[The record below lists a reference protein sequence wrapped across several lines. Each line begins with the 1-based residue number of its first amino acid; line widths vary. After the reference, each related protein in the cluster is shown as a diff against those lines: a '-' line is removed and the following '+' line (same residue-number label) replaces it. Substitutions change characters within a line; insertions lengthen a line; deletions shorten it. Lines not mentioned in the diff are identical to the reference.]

1 MRQSGASI
9 TESIMHT
16 ETENL
21 ATLERPAAPLPRKL
35 ILRTQGSAHGGIT
48 RLVSP
53 GDIGE
58 VIKPFIFVDRFE
70 LDSRHGKMRM
80 HPHSGIATVTA
91 VLDGTFAYRESTGAQ
106 GELPTGGVEFMSA
119 GGGVWHQ
126 GMAADGAQVLG
137 FQLWLALP
145 PEDENAPARSQY
157 LAPGDVP
164 HSGPARV
171 LIGRYDGAISP
182 IQPRAA
188 INYLHVVLADGER
201 WRYLPPPG
209 HTVAWV
215 GVASGAL
222 HTGDVAIGLEVAVF
236 EESEQ
241 AIDFVAKGR
250 TEFVLGSAVKHPH
263 PLVSGTYSV
272 HTNAAALEQGEREIV
287 RLHAAMRAATQA

>member
-1 MRQSGASI
+1 MQND
-9 TESIMHT
+9 
-16 ETENL
+16 TENL
-21 ATLERPAAPLPRKL
+21 AMLERPTESLAREL
-35 ILRTQGSAHGGIT
+35 ILRTEGSAHGGIT

-58 VIKPFIFVDRFE
+58 LIKPFIFVDRFE
-70 LDSRHGKMRM
+70 LDSRNGKMRM

-91 VLDGTFAYRESTGAQ
+91 VLDGTFAYRESTGAH

-145 PEDENAPARSQY
+145 PEDENAAAHSQY

-164 HSGPARV
+164 HNGPARV
-171 LIGRYDGAISP
+171 LLGRYGGAISP

-188 INYLHVVLADGER
+188 ITYLHVVLADGER

-215 GVASGAL
+215 AVASGAL
-222 HTGDVAIGLEVAVF
+222 HTAGAALGLEVAVF
-236 EESEQ
+236 EESEE
-241 AIDFVAKGR
+241 AIEFVAKGR
-250 TEFVLGSAVKHPH
+250 TEFVLGSAAKHPH

-287 RLHAAMRAATQA
+287 RLHTAMRAAATA

>member
-1 MRQSGASI
+1 MQIA
-9 TESIMHT
+9 TEHPAV
-16 ETENL
+16 L
-21 ATLERPAAPLPRKL
+21 ARPAASPPRQL
-35 ILRTQGSAHGGIT
+35 LLRTEGSAHGGIT

-58 VIKPFIFVDRFE
+58 LIKPFIFLDRFE
-70 LDSRHGKMRM
+70 LDSRDGKMRM

-106 GELPTGGVEFMSA
+106 GELPAGGVEFMSA

-164 HSGPARV
+164 ENGPARV
-171 LIGRYDGAISP
+171 LMGKYGGAISP
-182 IQPRAA
+182 IEPRAA
-188 INYLHVVLADGER
+188 ITYLHVVLADGER

-215 GVASGAL
+215 AVASGAL
-222 HTGDVAIGLEVAVF
+222 HTGDAEIGLEVAVF
-236 EESEQ
+236 EESQQ
-241 AIDFVAKGR
+241 AIDFVAAGR

-263 PLVSGTYSV
+263 PLVSSTYSV
-272 HTNAAALEQGEREIV
+272 HTTAAALEQGEREIV
-287 RLHAAMRAATQA
+287 RLHAAMRAAARA

>member
-1 MRQSGASI
+1 
-9 TESIMHT
+9 MHT
-16 ETENL
+16 ATENL
-21 ATLERPAAPLPRKL
+21 ATLARPTASLARELV
-35 ILRTQGSAHGGIT
+35 LRTKGSGHGGIT
-48 RLVSP
+48 RLASP

-58 VIKPFIFVDRFE
+58 LIKPFIFVDRFE
-70 LDSRHGKMRM
+70 LDSRDEKMRM

-91 VLDGTFAYRESTGAQ
+91 VLDGTFAYRESTGAH
-106 GELPTGGVEFMSA
+106 GELPIGGVEFMSA

-164 HSGPARV
+164 RAGPARV
-171 LIGRYDGAISP
+171 LIGSYGGAISP

-209 HTVAWV
+209 HGVAWV

-222 HTGDVAIGLEVAVF
+222 HTAGAALELELAVF
-236 EESEQ
+236 KESGQ
-241 AIDFVAKGR
+241 AIDFVAEGR

-272 HTNAAALEQGEREIV
+272 HTNAAALERGEREIV
-287 RLHAAMRAATQA
+287 RLHTAMRAAAPA

>member
-1 MRQSGASI
+1 MQ
-9 TESIMHT
+9 TEMD
-16 ETENL
+16 NL
-21 ATLERPAAPLPRKL
+21 ATLERPSTTNFRELV
-35 ILRTQGSAHGGIT
+35 LRTEGSEHGGIT

-58 VIKPFIFVDRFE
+58 LIKPFIFVDRFE
-70 LDSRHGKMRM
+70 LDSRNGKMRM

-145 PEDENAPARSQY
+145 PEDENAKARSQY
-157 LAPGDVP
+157 LAPDDVP
-164 HSGPARV
+164 HAGPARV
-171 LIGRYDGAISP
+171 LIGKYSTAISP

-215 GVASGAL
+215 AVAGGAL
-222 HTGDVAIGLEVAVF
+222 QTSGTVLGLEVAVF

-241 AIDFVAKGR
+241 AIDFVAVGR
-250 TEFVLGSAVKHPH
+250 TEFVLGSAAKHPH

-272 HTNAAALEQGEREIV
+272 HTNAAALERGEREIV
-287 RLHAAMRAATQA
+287 RLRTVMLADAPA

>member
-1 MRQSGASI
+1 
-9 TESIMHT
+9 MHT
-16 ETENL
+16 ETDNL
-21 ATLERPAAPLPRKL
+21 ATLARPAASLARKL
-35 ILRTQGSAHGGIT
+35 VTRTKGSGHGGIT

-58 VIKPFIFVDRFE
+58 LIKPFIFVDRFT
-70 LDSRHGKMRM
+70 LDARRGTMRM

-91 VLDGTFAYRESTGAQ
+91 VLDGTFAYRESTGAH
-106 GELPTGGVEFMSA
+106 GELPAGGVEFMSA

-145 PEDENAPARSQY
+145 PEDENAPAHSQY
-157 LAPGDVP
+157 LAPADVP
-164 HSGPARV
+164 RTGPARV
-171 LIGRYDGAISP
+171 LIGTYDGAISP

-215 GVASGAL
+215 GVASGTL
-222 HTGDVAIGLEVAVF
+222 HTAGAALDLDLAVF
-236 EESEQ
+236 EEGQQ
-241 AIDFVAKGR
+241 AIEVVAQGR

-272 HTNAAALEQGEREIV
+272 HTSAAALEQGEREIV
-287 RLHAAMRAATQA
+287 RLRAVMQSAVQP

>member
-1 MRQSGASI
+1 
-9 TESIMHT
+9 MHT
-16 ETENL
+16 ETDNL
-21 ATLERPAAPLPRKL
+21 ATLERPAAPLARA
-35 ILRTQGSAHGGIT
+35 LRVRTEGSTHGGIT

-58 VIKPFIFVDRFE
+58 LIKPFIFVDRFE
-70 LDSRHGKMRM
+70 LDSRHAKMRM

-106 GELPTGGVEFMSA
+106 GELPAGGVEFMSA

-126 GMAADGAQVLG
+126 GMAADGARVRG

-157 LAPGDVP
+157 LAPGAVP
-164 HSGPARV
+164 CNGPARV
-171 LIGRYDGAISP
+171 LIGSYGGARSP

-209 HTVAWV
+209 HGVAWMA
-215 GVASGAL
+215 VASGVL
-222 HTGDVAIGLEVAVF
+222 HTAGATLGLEVAVF

-241 AIDFVAKGR
+241 AIDVVAEGR
-250 TEFVLGSAVKHPH
+250 TEFVLGSARKHPH
-263 PLVSGTYSV
+263 PLVAGTYSV
-272 HTNAAALEQGEREIV
+272 HTSAAALEQGEREIV
-287 RLHAAMRAATQA
+287 RLHGAMRAAAQA

>member
-1 MRQSGASI
+1 MQIA
-9 TESIMHT
+9 TEHP
-16 ETENL
+16 
-21 ATLERPAAPLPRKL
+21 ATLARPVASLPRQL
-35 ILRTQGSAHGGIT
+35 LLRTEGSAHGGIT

-58 VIKPFIFVDRFE
+58 LIKPFIFLDRFE
-70 LDSRHGKMRM
+70 LDSRNGKMRM

-91 VLDGTFAYRESTGAQ
+91 VLDGTFAYRESTGAH

-126 GMAADGAQVLG
+126 GMAADGDQVLG

-145 PEDENAPARSQY
+145 PEDENAPAHSQY

-164 HSGPARV
+164 HNGPARV
-171 LIGRYDGAISP
+171 LMGRYGGAISP

-188 INYLHVVLADGER
+188 ITYLHVVLADGER

-215 GVASGAL
+215 ALASGAL
-222 HTGDVAIGLEVAVF
+222 HTGDAELGLEVAVF
-236 EESEQ
+236 EESQQ
-241 AIDFVAKGR
+241 AIDFVATGR

-272 HTNAAALEQGEREIV
+272 HTTAAALEQGEREIV
-287 RLHAAMRAATQA
+287 RLHAAMRDTART

>member
-1 MRQSGASI
+1 MAISLPMSKVASGPDAVALPTASVAR
-9 TESIMHT
+9 E
-16 ETENL
+16 L
-21 ATLERPAAPLPRKL
+21 V
-35 ILRTQGSAHGGIT
+35 LRTQGSGHGGIT

-58 VIKPFIFVDRFE
+58 LIKPFIFVDRFD
-70 LDSRHGKMRM
+70 LDSRHGKMPM

-106 GELPTGGVEFMSA
+106 GDLPTGGVEFMSA

-126 GMAADGAQVLG
+126 GMAADGAQVFG

-157 LAPGDVP
+157 LAPNDVP
-164 HSGPARV
+164 HQGPARV
-171 LIGRYDGAISP
+171 LIGNYGDAISP

-188 INYLHVVLADGER
+188 ISYLHVVLSDGER
-201 WRYLPPPG
+201 WRYVPPSG

-215 GVASGAL
+215 AVASGKL
-222 HTGDVAIGLEVAVF
+222 HTAGADLDLEVAVF
-236 EESEQ
+236 EESEH

-250 TEFVLGSAVKHPH
+250 TEFVLGSAAKHPH

-272 HTNAAALEQGEREIV
+272 HTNAAALEQGQREIV
-287 RLHAAMRAATQA
+287 RLRTGMRAATTA